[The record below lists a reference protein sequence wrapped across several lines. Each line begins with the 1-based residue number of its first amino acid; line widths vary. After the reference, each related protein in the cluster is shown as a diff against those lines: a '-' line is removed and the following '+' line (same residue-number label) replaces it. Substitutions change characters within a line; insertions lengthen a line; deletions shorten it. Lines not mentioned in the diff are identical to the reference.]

1 MFRNVYVVID
11 DRFCT
16 YNGKLMFGECRSNRE
31 WWVPII
37 EKAYAKLHTC
47 YEALTSGDIA

>member
-1 MFRNVYVVID
+1 MFRNVYVVLD
-11 DRFCT
+11 DRVCT

-37 EKAYAKLHTC
+37 EKAYAKLHFC